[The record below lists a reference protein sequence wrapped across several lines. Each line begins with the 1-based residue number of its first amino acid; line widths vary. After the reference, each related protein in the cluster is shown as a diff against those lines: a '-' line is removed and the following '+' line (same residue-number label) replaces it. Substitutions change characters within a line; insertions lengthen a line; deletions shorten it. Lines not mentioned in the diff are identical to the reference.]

1 MSRYAPIRNGALTE
15 CLKRHKFVKQDDLNE
30 DERILWEHKDDMN
43 LTVGIYGDSVMVE
56 IAGFV
61 DVQNPDG
68 DKKQIAA
75 DAIVEI
81 DRQMALHNKRLEQFH
96 ALQAEVLAWCK
107 SVGVIGKFKQSKTD
121 PENFEFHTKAFKSD
135 AMFVLAFRGQD
146 PFVIEIDY
154 NEHPVDTLDSLT
166 PYLLGLAFED
176 WPVDNA
182 KFVVK
187 GKSIFTWGN
196 VADLRPFFYRY
207 GGLTSIKEHEALVQ
221 RVTEDPVLAQ
231 LMVDQASD
239 TQTYWELRFRF
250 KVNAT
255 NFDNVRLGKDRF
267 FDLNVEHKEPAQ

>member
-1 MSRYAPIRNGALTE
+1 MSRYAPIRNGALTQ
-15 CLKRHKFVKQDDLNE
+15 CLKRHKFAKIDDLNG
-30 DERILWEHKDDMN
+30 DERTLWQHKDDQN
-43 LTVGIYGDSVMVE
+43 LTVGVYGDSIAIE

-61 DVQNPDG
+61 DVTNGEG
-68 DKKQIAA
+68 DTKKIAA

-81 DRQMALHNKRLEQFH
+81 DRQIALHNKRLEQFH

-107 SVGVIGKFKQSKTD
+107 SVGVDGKFKQNKID
-121 PENFEFHTKAFKSD
+121 PENFEFHIKAFQYD
-135 AMFVLAFRGQD
+135 ALFVLAFRGQE
-146 PFVIEIDY
+146 PFVLEIDY
-154 NEHPVDTLDSLT
+154 NEHQVDTLDSLT
-166 PYLLGLAFED
+166 PYLLGYKFED
-176 WPVDNA
+176 WPVDSA

-196 VADLRPFFYRY
+196 VGDLRPFFFRY
-207 GGLTSIKEHEALVQ
+207 GGLTSIKEHEASVR

-239 TQTYWELRFRF
+239 TQTYWELKFRF

-267 FDLNVEHKEPAQ
+267 FDLTTEHKDNNQ